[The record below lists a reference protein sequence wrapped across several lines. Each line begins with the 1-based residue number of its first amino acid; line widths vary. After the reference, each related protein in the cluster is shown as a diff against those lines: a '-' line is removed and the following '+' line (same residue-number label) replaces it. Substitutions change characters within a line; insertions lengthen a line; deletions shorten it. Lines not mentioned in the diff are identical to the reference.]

1 MPQELAT
8 CSPELL
14 ADLVVA
20 NWILYD
26 EDVLDGFGHV
36 SVRHD
41 KDPQRYVMAR
51 HMAPGLV
58 TEADVLDFTLDS
70 QPVVDIGK
78 RYYSERFI
86 HGEIYRV
93 RPDVMSIVHTHAPP
107 LIPFGVT
114 ATTLRPIYH
123 MGGFLGQGVP
133 VFEIRDAAGITDML
147 IRTPDLGRALAA
159 KLDVKPFIL
168 MRGHG
173 ATVVGQTLQQAVYRA
188 IYGTMNARLQAEA
201 LRLGEVNYL
210 LPEEAAKADERNAMS
225 VHRPWDLWKREALD
239 RRAARRSS

>member
-1 MPQELAT
+1 MPQPAT

-41 KDPQRYVMAR
+41 KDPTKYVMAR

-58 TEADVLDFTLDS
+58 TEAELLDFDLDS
-70 QPVVDIGK
+70 NPVVDIGK
-78 RYYSERFI
+78 RYYSERYI
-86 HGEIYRV
+86 HGEIYKA
-93 RPDVMSIVHTHAPP
+93 RPDVMSVVHTHAPP

-114 ATTLRPIYH
+114 STKLRPIYH
-123 MGGFLGQGVP
+123 MGGFLGAGVP
-133 VFEIRDAAGITDML
+133 VFEIREAAGITDML
-147 IRTPDLGRALAA
+147 IRTPDLGRALA
-159 KLDVKPFIL
+159 KSLNGKPFVL

-173 ATVVGQTLQQAVYRA
+173 ATVVGKSLQQSVYRA

-201 LRLGEVNYL
+201 LRLGDVNYL
-210 LPEEAAKADERNAMS
+210 LPEEATQAEQRNEMS
-225 VHRPWDLWKREALD
+225 LHRPWDLWKREALE
-239 RRAARRSS
+239 RRGRL

>member
-1 MPQELAT
+1 MSQKLAT
-8 CSPELL
+8 CSPELI

-20 NWILYD
+20 NYILYD

-41 KDPQRYVMAR
+41 KDPTKYVMAR

-58 TEADVLDFTLDS
+58 TENDILDFDLDS
-70 QPVVDIGK
+70 NPVVDIGK

-86 HGEIYRV
+86 HGEIYKV
-93 RPDVMSIVHTHAPP
+93 RPDVVSVVHTHAPP

-114 ATTLRPIYH
+114 TTKLRPIYH
-123 MGGFLGQGVP
+123 MGGFLGVGVP
-133 VFEIRDAAGITDML
+133 VFEIREAGGITDML
-147 IRTPDLGRALAA
+147 IRTPDLGRALA
-159 KLDVKPFIL
+159 KTLNGKPFVL

-173 ATVVGQTLQQAVYRA
+173 ATVVGTSIQQAVYRA

-239 RRAARRSS
+239 RRTRR

>member
-1 MPQELAT
+1 MPQDLAT

-58 TEADVLDFTLDS
+58 TKADVLDFTLDS

-93 RPDVMSIVHTHAPP
+93 RPDVMSIVHTHASP

-114 ATTLRPIYH
+114 ATKLRPIYH

-133 VFEIRDAAGITDML
+133 LFEIRDAGGITDML
-147 IRTPDLGRALAA
+147 IRTPELGRALAA
-159 KLDVKPFIL
+159 KLEAKPFIL

-173 ATVVGQTLQQAVYRA
+173 ATVVGQSLQQAVYRA

-201 LRLGEVNYL
+201 LRLGPVTYL
-210 LPEEAAKADERNAMS
+210 EPEECLKATATNNAS
-225 VHRPWDLWKREALD
+225 LGRAWELWKR
-239 RRAARRSS
+239 RVTSS